1 MKVTSRFVFFFMEV
15 LLLGAQR
22 KAVPDVPAYA
32 ERDLELEE
40 RRCLD
45 VHARVLRVSNFSA

>member
-32 ERDLELEE
+32 ERDLELG
-40 RRCLD
+40 RRTLFGCTR
-45 VHARVLRVSNFSA
+45 ARTSSE